1 MSATYS
7 FGRGTRTKVIAG
19 LDGTQAVGAGV
30 SILAAVL
37 ATPHV
42 GPGGIGIGVVGA
54 MGCVPRWGGQPALG
68 WGVDLARH
76 VGRPRASDAK
86 RFWSVDDEANL
97 HSVSGTARYWRIWAK
112 ASWALSDIE
121 ERATMVDG
129 WGSAMG
135 ALAANR
141 GLRGLS
147 WHSASRAAVI
157 GTDLLEPADL
167 ELCAGDRS
175 GWLGVHAANGTDMES
190 LARQVPGALAAAEVE
205 AEALGGAE
213 IEELAA
219 TLGLGA
225 ARPADQWSH
234 ARVGERVGRAFGV
247 SAWPSQVVG
256 PGWMDRLIESDA
268 ERSVVG
274 IIARPVS
281 ARAAMRRARSARLAS
296 GIHRRQM
303 AMLGAMETMADLAGE
318 ASATDIESELVAGH
332 GLWRTS
338 AVVGLVCANRE
349 ALAAQS
355 EQIAVSAEGSQ
366 LGLRPL
372 YAWHGAGLLA
382 AALGIGG
389 AGV

>member
-19 LDGTQAVGAGV
+19 LDGTQAIGAGV

-42 GPGGIGIGVVGA
+42 GAGGIGIGLAGA
-54 MGCVPRWGGQPALG
+54 MGSVPRWGGQPALG
-68 WGVDLARH
+68 WGADLARH
-76 VGRPRASDAK
+76 VSRPRATDAK
-86 RFWSVDDEANL
+86 RSWSVDDEGTL
-97 HSVSGTARYWRIWAK
+97 HSVSGSSRYWRIWAK
-112 ASWALSDIE
+112 ASWALSDLE
-121 ERATMVDG
+121 DRGAMVDG

-135 ALAANR
+135 ALSANR

-147 WHSASRAAVI
+147 WHCASRAAVI
-157 GTDLLEPADL
+157 DTELLEPADL
-167 ELCAGDRS
+167 EFCAGDRS
-175 GWLGVHAANGTDMES
+175 GWLGVHAANGTDMAC
-190 LARQVPGALAAAEVE
+190 LARQVPGALAPSEVDAEPLGR
-205 AEALGGAE
+205 AELE
-213 IEELAA
+213 DLAT

-225 ARPADQWSH
+225 NRPADQWSH
-234 ARVGERVGRAFGV
+234 AGMGERVGRAWGV

-268 ERSVVG
+268 EHSVVG

-338 AVVGLVCANRE
+338 ALVGVLCANRE
-349 ALAAQS
+349 SLIAQS
-355 EQIAVSAEGSQ
+355 EQIAVAAEGSQ

-382 AALGIGG
+382 AGLGIGA